1 MYEAS
6 NTKTPIRLAP
16 AVFWA
21 SIAGAV
27 IIGWA
32 AGLAPEYLGGFG
44 RFILYS
50 MLSVCLIALI
60 YGVVAAISEPNAS
73 EIQSANETKSYVLSP
88 EELARWRSIKPGME
102 RHEVTAIL
110 GQPDGPPVAPSLAG
124 PVVTFERVVVY
135 AWGRGQVVFRA
146 NGGPV
151 VKVEIP
157 EYI

>member
-1 MYEAS
+1 MHEAS

-32 AGLAPEYLGGFG
+32 AGLAPEYLGKFG
-44 RFILYS
+44 HFILYS
-50 MLSVCLIALI
+50 MLSVCLVALI
-60 YGVVAAISEPNAS
+60 YGIVAVISEPS
-73 EIQSANETKSYVLSP
+73 ESKSYVLSP
-88 EELARWRSIKPGME
+88 EDLSRWRSIKPGME

-110 GQPDGPPVAPSLAG
+110 GQPDGPPGFTWEDVGQERIL
-124 PVVTFERVVVY
+124 VVKY
-135 AWGRGQVVFRA
+135 IWGRGFVLFRP
-146 NGGPV
+146 NGGHV
-151 VKVEIP
+151 VAVFIP

>member
-1 MYEAS
+1 MHEAS

-21 SIAGAV
+21 SLAGAV
-27 IIGWA
+27 IVGWA
-32 AGLAPEYLGGFG
+32 AGLAPEYLGRFG
-44 RFILYS
+44 HFILYS
-50 MLSVCLIALI
+50 MLSICLVALI
-60 YGVVAAISEPNAS
+60 YGIVAAISEPNAP
-73 EIQSANETKSYVLSP
+73 EIPSANETKSYVLSP

-110 GQPDGPPVAPSLAG
+110 GQPDGPPVKPSVPLTA
-124 PVVTFERVVVY
+124 ERVVVY

-151 VKVEIP
+151 VNVEIP

>member
-1 MYEAS
+1 MHEAS

-50 MLSVCLIALI
+50 MLFVCLVALI
-60 YGVVAAISEPNAS
+60 YGIVAVISEPSAS
-73 EIQSANETKSYVLSP
+73 EIPSASETKSYVLSP
-88 EELARWRSIKPGME
+88 EELGRWRSIKPGME

-110 GQPDGPPVAPSLAG
+110 GQPDGPPVKSSLGRPLIA
-124 PVVTFERVVVY
+124 ERVVVY

-151 VKVEIP
+151 VEVEIP

>member
-1 MYEAS
+1 MHEAS

-32 AGLAPEYLGGFG
+32 AGLAPEYLGKFG
-44 RFILYS
+44 HFILYS
-50 MLSVCLIALI
+50 MLSVCLVALI
-60 YGVVAAISEPNAS
+60 YGIVAVISEPSAS
-73 EIQSANETKSYVLSP
+73 EIPSAKETKSYVLSP
-88 EELARWRSIKPGME
+88 EELGRWRSIKRGME

-110 GQPDGPPVAPSLAG
+110 GQPDGPPYKISAG
-124 PVVTFERVVVY
+124 TEVVY
-135 AWGRGQVVFRA
+135 KWGTGSVCFQA

-151 VKVEIP
+151 VGVFIP